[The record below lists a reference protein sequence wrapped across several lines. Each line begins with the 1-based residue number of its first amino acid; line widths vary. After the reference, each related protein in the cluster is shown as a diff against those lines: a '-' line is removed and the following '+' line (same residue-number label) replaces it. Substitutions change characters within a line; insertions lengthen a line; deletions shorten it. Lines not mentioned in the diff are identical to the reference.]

1 VTKLPTILA
10 ALGGLVATSG
20 CAPIVP
26 KEADVV
32 RVGTAEFSVIP
43 IVHGTFALAHQGELV
58 LVDPIGRTAH
68 DGQLFRRTI
77 DYGTLTPMLILVT
90 DEHTDHFDADV
101 LVRLLEDGARVI
113 TPSGLSASVP
123 TSLGLANGESTTVG
137 NISVEAV
144 PMYNLDGV
152 YHAKGRGNG
161 YVITWDGARIYVAGD
176 TACTPEI
183 TALEDIDI
191 AFLPMNP
198 PYTMPTAEAAEC
210 ARAFGPDVLYPYH
223 YRGQEPTDLRYAVQ
237 GTAIDVRVRDWY

>member
-1 VTKLPTILA
+1 MTKRPTMLA
-10 ALGGLVATSG
+10 VVGVLVAMSG

-32 RVGTAEFSVIP
+32 RVGAAEFSVIP
-43 IVHGTFALAHQGELV
+43 IVHGTFALAHEGELI
-58 LVDPIGRTAH
+58 LVDPVGR
-68 DGQLFRRTI
+68 LFRRAI
-77 DYGTLTPMLILVT
+77 DYGTLSPMLILVT
-90 DEHTDHFDADV
+90 DEHTDHFDADAI
-101 LVRLLEDGARVI
+101 VRLLEDGVRVV

-137 NISVEAV
+137 GLSVEAV
-144 PMYNLDGV
+144 PMYNLDGG
-152 YHAKGRGNG
+152 YHTKGRGNG

-176 TACTPEI
+176 TACTPEMK
-183 TALEDIDI
+183 ALEDIDV

-198 PYTMPTAEAAEC
+198 PYTMTPAEAAEC
-210 ARAFGPDVLYPYH
+210 ARTFGPAVLYPYH